1 MIPQTTE
8 DAYYC
13 CDRSEMLAYITGE
26 PRTILE
32 LGCGDGGV
40 GAVLEKR
47 FGCRAIGIEV
57 SVAVAEKARAH
68 LDQVYVDNIETM
80 DLSGLDCRFD
90 VIVANDVLEHL
101 VDPWT
106 AVSRLRPLLNDGG
119 RFVASIP
126 NIRCYKALFKLV
138 FKAEWQYC
146 AAGILDRIHLRF
158 FTRSSIR
165 ALFEDN
171 GYRIESLE
179 ALRPPKI
186 RHIWKWLQ
194 YQLYPDL
201 LTVQYAV
208 VAVPRKDLP
217 ELGR

>member
-1 MIPQTTE
+1 MIHQTAE

-13 CDRSEMLAYITGE
+13 CDRSEMLEYITGT

-32 LGCGDGGV
+32 IGCGDGGV
-40 GAVLEKR
+40 GAVLKKQFE
-47 FGCRAIGIEV
+47 CMAIGIEL
-57 SVAVAEKARAH
+57 SDAAAEKARVH
-68 LDQVYVDNIETM
+68 LDHVYVDNIETM
-80 DLSGLDCRFD
+80 DLSGLGCTFD

-101 VDPWT
+101 IDPWS

-126 NIRCYKALFKLV
+126 NIRCYKALFKLI

-146 AAGILDRIHLRF
+146 DAGILDRTHLRF
-158 FTRSSIR
+158 FTKSSIR

-171 GYRIESLE
+171 GYQIESIE
-179 ALRPPKI
+179 ALRPPRI

-208 VAVPRKDLP
+208 VAVSRKDS
-217 ELGR
+217 LGVGR

>member
-1 MIPQTTE
+1 
-8 DAYYC
+8 
-13 CDRSEMLAYITGE
+13 MLEYITGR
-26 PRTILE
+26 PQTVLE

-40 GAVLEKR
+40 GAVLKKR

-57 SVAVAEKARAH
+57 SESAAEKARVN
-68 LDQVYVDNIETM
+68 LDQVYVANIETM
-80 DLSGLDCRFD
+80 DLAELGGTFD
-90 VIVANDVLEHL
+90 LIIANDVLEHL
-101 VDPWT
+101 IDPWA

-119 RFVASIP
+119 KFVASMP

-146 AAGILDRIHLRF
+146 DAGILDRTHLRF
-158 FTRSSIR
+158 FTKSSMR

-171 GYRIESLE
+171 GYRIETLE
-179 ALRPPKI
+179 GLRPPRI

-208 VAVPRKDLP
+208 VAVPRNVAP
-217 ELGR
+217 EGVR